1 MRIQPVRLLS
11 DLICRLLLPSRTFLG
26 PQEEPAERVEPL
38 KKEQEPFSKRI
49 VKVRDNVYCAIGY
62 ALANSI
68 MVVVDGGKVIIDTTE
83 SVQAASEIK
92 EEFDRI
98 QPGPVKAIIF
108 THTHPDHVLGASV
121 FHEPGVPIWAHDR
134 SIQEMNDQF
143 ASLRETLRRRGAKQ
157 YGENLDRELKIS
169 NGIGPFFRLDPGPV
183 PPMLYPTNTFTGSTH
198 FTLEDV
204 AFELHEAPG
213 ETHDQIFVWLPKEKV
228 LFPGD
233 NIYQAFP
240 NLYATRGVSPRPV
253 RGWIQS
259 LEKMRALHPEYMVPG
274 HTDPVIGAEKIQ
286 EILTAYRDA
295 IQYLHD
301 SVIRL
306 ANEGKSPD
314 DMVELIRLPL
324 HLRDHPYLQESYG
337 KISWSV
343 RGIYDGYL
351 GWFDGNPTS
360 LKRLHPRDRA
370 SRIIPMMGGLEKIL
384 EEINAAIGREDMQWA
399 AELAD
404 ILLYQNPN
412 NGEAKKAKA
421 KALWWLGLRETNP
434 NARCYLLASSL
445 ELQGLY
451 KEPQRLA
458 INQETVRDVPIEVV
472 LKSIPERL
480 NPDKTVDIMMT
491 TGFEFTDTGRTFT
504 LKIRRGVGEVIEQA
518 AKDPDLRFVS
528 TELDFKALVT
538 GDLSAVSALASKRV
552 RVTGGLAK
560 LISFKSYLVDL

>member
-213 ETHDQIFVWLPKEKV
+213 
-228 LFPGD
+228 
-233 NIYQAFP
+233 
-240 NLYATRGVSPRPV
+240 
-253 RGWIQS
+253 
-259 LEKMRALHPEYMVPG
+259 
-274 HTDPVIGAEKIQ
+274 
-286 EILTAYRDA
+286 
-295 IQYLHD
+295 
-301 SVIRL
+301 
-306 ANEGKSPD
+306 
-314 DMVELIRLPL
+314 
-324 HLRDHPYLQESYG
+324 
-337 KISWSV
+337 
-343 RGIYDGYL
+343 
-351 GWFDGNPTS
+351 GNP
-360 LKRLHPRDRA
+360 
-370 SRIIPMMGGLEKIL
+370 
-384 EEINAAIGREDMQWA
+384 
-399 AELAD
+399 
-404 ILLYQNPN
+404 
-412 NGEAKKAKA
+412 
-421 KALWWLGLRETNP
+421 
-434 NARCYLLASSL
+434 
-445 ELQGLY
+445 
-451 KEPQRLA
+451 
-458 INQETVRDVPIEVV
+458 
-472 LKSIPERL
+472 
-480 NPDKTVDIMMT
+480 
-491 TGFEFTDTGRTFT
+491 
-504 LKIRRGVGEVIEQA
+504 
-518 AKDPDLRFVS
+518 
-528 TELDFKALVT
+528 
-538 GDLSAVSALASKRV
+538 
-552 RVTGGLAK
+552 
-560 LISFKSYLVDL
+560 